1 MGFVSIIFF
10 VNGALFFFSTAVAMI
25 RFKDV
30 YVLLHT
36 SSKCLIGGTLSIL
49 IGLIFQATDN
59 LTISK
64 LLLAAFF
71 LLLTNPIASHAL
83 AESVYGQGLS
93 RESLVN
99 DDYAIDR
106 KHQKEEH

>member
-1 MGFVSIIFF
+1 MRFVSIIFF
-10 VNGALFFFSTAVAMI
+10 IHGALFFFSTAVTMI

-30 YVLLHT
+30 YVLLHA

-49 IGLIFQATDN
+49 IGLMFQADDN

-64 LLLAAFF
+64 LLLASFF

-93 RESLVN
+93 RQNLVN
-99 DDYAIDR
+99 DDYAVDR
-106 KHQKEEH
+106 QHQKGEH